1 MTLLWTA
8 TCNYRTIA
16 GQYALYQVDTNCYL
30 VKHDD
35 NNIKYHSYTIT
46 LLVAACTLPWSFP
59 KLELLSEDSPITT
72 FSSESDVQGLVLS
85 LNFFPFGELFG
96 LENTAFN
103 SSSSLLLLLE
113 PSASF
118 CLQKKKMQK
127 HWSKQL
133 ISKTIKLTLKLDW
146 LWYYQFTIFGCIC
159 RNSFQYLPVWV
170 LQLLIVN
177 YYG

>member
-46 LLVAACTLPWSFP
+46 LLVAACMLPWSFP

-96 LENTAFN
+96 LENAAFN

-118 CLQKKKMQK
+118 CLQKKNAKT
-127 HWSKQL
+127 L
-133 ISKTIKLTLKLDW
+133 IKRINIKDHQVNSKTW
-146 LWYYQFTIFGCIC
+146 LIMILPIHHFWLYLQEQFPISACVSFTAV
-159 RNSFQYLPVWV
+159 NS
-170 LQLLIVN
+170 
-177 YYG
+177 

>member
-30 VKHDD
+30 VKHD

-46 LLVAACTLPWSFP
+46 LLVAACILPWSFP
-59 KLELLSEDSPITT
+59 KLEFLSEDSPMTT

-96 LENTAFN
+96 LENAAFN

-118 CLQKKKMQK
+118 CLQKKKKMQK

-133 ISKTIKLTLKLDW
+133 ISKTTKTW
-146 LWYYQFTIFGCIC
+146 LIMILPIHHFWLYLQEKFPISACVSFTAV
-159 RNSFQYLPVWV
+159 NS
-170 LQLLIVN
+170 
-177 YYG
+177 